1 MVAARCILDYF
12 LSMAAHKGRA
22 RPKNSGRKVGT
33 PNRATASIKGAFV
46 AAFDKLGGSDALA
59 AWAQDNPTDFYK
71 LASKL
76 IPTELTGQVKTV
88 IEIIDPASDA

>member
-1 MVAARCILDYF
+1 
-12 LSMAAHKGRA
+12 MALKGCKK
-22 RPKNSGRKVGT
+22 PPGSGRQPGSVNK
-33 PNRATASIKGAFV
+33 NTASIKGAFV
-46 AAFDKLGGSDALA
+46 EAFDKLGGATALA

-88 IEIIDPASDA
+88 IEIVDPANID